1 MTDSTHAGSPARPD
15 GARPDGER
23 LVVGVDIGTTKICA
37 VVASQD
43 ASGRINIRGVGV
55 AESDGLNRGVVVNI
69 DKTVEAVKKAISEA
83 ERAAG
88 VSTRSVIVGIAGDHI
103 QSFQSRGVITVSGGE
118 IDRDDVRRLL
128 EDTRHVAMPAD
139 REILHVLPQEFI
151 VDGQDGVADPI
162 GMSGVRLEANVHII
176 TGLVS
181 AAKNVY
187 RCIEKAG
194 YRVDDIVLEPLAS
207 SHAVLHDDEKEVG
220 VVLVDIGGGTTD
232 IAIFEDKTIR
242 HTAVVAVA
250 GNKVTDDL
258 RKGLGIL
265 HDQAERLKQQFGVA
279 LVDLVGE
286 DQEITIPGIGGR
298 PDKAIS
304 QSTLAQIIQP
314 RLEEILEIVAIEVK
328 RSGYGRHLSAGVV
341 LTGGGALIP
350 GTAELAADILGLE
363 ARVGRPLGL
372 AGGLVEEVS
381 NPKYATA
388 VGLVLHGFKV
398 GATSGASLVA
408 VETEQAAQTVGRPAR
423 GAASRGEATLAEGDG
438 STSAPP
444 TLDGPYSEEADSDTL
459 VAKITASMRRWFDEL

>member
-1 MTDSTHAGSPARPD
+1 MTHHERTSHD
-15 GARPDGER
+15 GDRV
-23 LVVGVDIGTTKICA
+23 VVGVDIGTTKICA
-37 VVASQD
+37 VVASAD
-43 ASGRINIRGVGV
+43 SFDRIHVRGVGV
-55 AESDGLNRGVVVNI
+55 AASEGLNRGVVVNI
-69 DKTVEAVKKAISEA
+69 DKTVEAVKKAIGEA
-83 ERAAG
+83 ERSAG
-88 VSTRSVIVGIAGDHI
+88 IETQSVVVGIAGDHI
-103 QSFQSRGVITVSGGE
+103 QSFQSRGVITVAGGE
-118 IDRDDVRRLL
+118 IDREDVMRLF

-187 RCIEKAG
+187 RCIQKAG
-194 YRVDDIVLEPLAS
+194 YAVDDIVLEPLAS
-207 SHAVLHDDEKEVG
+207 SHAVLHDDEKEIG

-232 IAIFEDKTIR
+232 IAVFEDKTIR

-265 HDQAERLKQQFGVA
+265 HDQAERLKRQFGVA
-279 LVDLVGE
+279 LVDMVE
-286 DQEITIPGIGGR
+286 QDQEIQIPGIGGR
-298 PDKAIS
+298 TEKSIG

-314 RLEEILEIVAIEVK
+314 RLEEILEFVAIEIK

-350 GTAELAADILGLE
+350 GTAELAAEILGLE

-372 AGGLVEEVS
+372 AGGLVEEVD
-381 NPKYATA
+381 NPKYATG
-388 VGLVLHGFKV
+388 VGLVLHGIRT
-398 GATSGASLVA
+398 GAGRGASLVA
-408 VETEQAAQTVGRPAR
+408 AQAEEAAAQTFEVVGDGHDSDPD
-423 GAASRGEATLAEGDG
+423 GLVNKIASR
-438 STSAPP
+438 
-444 TLDGPYSEEADSDTL
+444 
-459 VAKITASMRRWFDEL
+459 MRSWFDEL

>member
-1 MTDSTHAGSPARPD
+1 MNDN
-15 GARPDGER
+15 ER
-23 LVVGVDIGTTKICA
+23 FVVGVDIGTTKICA
-37 VVASQD
+37 VVASAD
-43 ASGRINIRGVGV
+43 DLDRVNVRGVGW
-55 AESDGLNRGVVVNI
+55 APSEGLNRGVVVNI
-69 DKTVEAVKKAISEA
+69 DKTVEAVKKAIDEA
-83 ERAAG
+83 ERSAG
-88 VSTRSVIVGIAGDHI
+88 IDTQSVVVGIAGDHI
-103 QSFQSRGVITVSGGE
+103 QSFQSRGVITVAGGE
-118 IDRDDVRRLL
+118 IDADDVRRLL
-128 EDTRHVAMPAD
+128 EDTKHVAMPAD

-194 YRVDDIVLEPLAS
+194 YAVDDIVLEPLAS

-265 HDQAERLKQQFGVA
+265 HDQAERLKRQFGVA
-279 LVDLVGE
+279 LVDLVEE
-286 DQEITIPGIGGR
+286 DKEIQIPGIGGR
-298 PDKAIS
+298 PDKAIG

-314 RLEEILEIVAIEVK
+314 RMEEILEIVAIEIK

-350 GTAELAADILGLE
+350 GTAELAAEILGLE

-372 AGGLVEEVS
+372 DGGLVEEVDD
-381 NPKYATA
+381 PKYATG
-388 VGLVLHGFKV
+388 VGLVLHGLR
-398 GATSGASLVA
+398 TGASGGTSLLA
-408 VETEQAAQTVGRPAR
+408 AEAEQAPLEPALAEPAL
-423 GAASRGEATLAEGDG
+423 GDGYDSDPDGLVTKIASR
-438 STSAPP
+438 
-444 TLDGPYSEEADSDTL
+444 
-459 VAKITASMRRWFDEL
+459 MRSWFDEL

>member
-1 MTDSTHAGSPARPD
+1 MNTNELSGDRV
-15 GARPDGER
+15 
-23 LVVGVDIGTTKICA
+23 VVGVDIGTTKICA
-37 VVASQD
+37 VVASAD
-43 ASGRINIRGVGV
+43 ELGRIHVRGVGV
-55 AESDGLNRGVVVNI
+55 AESEGLNRGVVVNI
-69 DKTVEAVKKAISEA
+69 DKTVDAVQKAIGEA
-83 ERAAG
+83 ERTAG
-88 VSTRSVIVGIAGDHI
+88 IRTHSVVVGIAGDHI
-103 QSFQSRGVITVSGGE
+103 QSFQSRGVITVAGGE

-187 RCIEKAG
+187 RCIEKGG
-194 YRVDDIVLEPLAS
+194 YAVDDIVLEPLAS

-265 HDQAERLKQQFGVA
+265 HDQAERLKREYGVA
-279 LVDLVGE
+279 LVDLVTE
-286 DQEITIPGIGGR
+286 DQEIQIPGIGGR
-298 PDKAIS
+298 PDKSIG

-314 RLEEILEIVAIEVK
+314 RLEEILEFVAIEIK

-350 GTAELAADILGLE
+350 GTAELASEILGLE

-372 AGGLVEEVS
+372 AGGLVEEVDD
-381 NPKYATA
+381 PKYATG
-388 VGLVLHGFKV
+388 VGLVLHGLRT
-398 GATSGASLVA
+398 GAGRGASLLA
-408 VETEQAAQTVGRPAR
+408 TEVEKGEMAPELASGDGFDADPDNLVNKI
-423 GAASRGEATLAEGDG
+423 ASR
-438 STSAPP
+438 
-444 TLDGPYSEEADSDTL
+444 
-459 VAKITASMRRWFDEL
+459 MRSWFDEL

>member
-1 MTDSTHAGSPARPD
+1 MSESRFTHLEH
-15 GARPDGER
+15 ER
-23 LVVGVDIGTTKICA
+23 IVVGVDIGTTKICA
-37 VVASQD
+37 VVASTDELGQFTV
-43 ASGRINIRGVGV
+43 RGVGV
-55 AESDGLNRGVVVNI
+55 SASDGLNRGVVVNI
-69 DKTVEAVKKAISEA
+69 DKTVEAVRKAVGEA
-83 ERAAG
+83 ERSAG
-88 VSTRSVIVGIAGDHI
+88 VETQSVIVGIAGDHI

-118 IDRDDVRRLL
+118 IDRDDVKRLL

-181 AAKNVY
+181 AAKNIY

-194 YRVDDIVLEPLAS
+194 YEVDDIVLEPLAS

-265 HDQAERLKQQFGVA
+265 HDQAERLKRQFGVA
-279 LVDLVGE
+279 LVDMVE
-286 DQEITIPGIGGR
+286 DDQEITIPGIGGR
-298 PDKAIS
+298 PDKSID
-304 QSTLAQIIQP
+304 QSLLAQIIQP

-350 GTAELAADILGLE
+350 GTAALAADVLGLE
-363 ARVGRPLGL
+363 ARVGRPVGVM
-372 AGGLVEEVS
+372 GGLVEEVS
-381 NPKYATA
+381 NPQYATG
-388 VGLVLHGFKV
+388 VGLCLHGLRE
-398 GATSGASLVA
+398 GTSGASMLA
-408 VETEQAAQTVGRPAR
+408 AEMEEQAAA
-423 GAASRGEATLAEGDG
+423 EIAEGAEAQPADG
-438 STSAPP
+438 
-444 TLDGPYSEEADSDTL
+444 DTL
-459 VAKITASMRRWFDEL
+459 VASITRRMRSWFDEL

>member
-1 MTDSTHAGSPARPD
+1 MNTNELSGDRV
-15 GARPDGER
+15 
-23 LVVGVDIGTTKICA
+23 VVGVDIGTTKICA
-37 VVASQD
+37 VVASAD
-43 ASGRINIRGVGV
+43 ELGRIHVRGMGV
-55 AESDGLNRGVVVNI
+55 AESEGLNRGVVVNI
-69 DKTVEAVKKAISEA
+69 DKTVDAVQKAIGEA
-83 ERAAG
+83 ERTAG
-88 VSTRSVIVGIAGDHI
+88 IRTQSVVVGIAGDHI
-103 QSFQSRGVITVSGGE
+103 QSFQSRGVITVAGGE

-187 RCIEKAG
+187 RCIEKGG
-194 YRVDDIVLEPLAS
+194 YAVDDIVLEPLAS

-265 HDQAERLKQQFGVA
+265 HDQAERLKREYGVA
-279 LVDLVGE
+279 LVDLVTE
-286 DQEITIPGIGGR
+286 DQEIQIPGIGGR
-298 PDKAIS
+298 PDKSIG

-314 RLEEILEIVAIEVK
+314 RLEEILEFVAIEIK

-350 GTAELAADILGLE
+350 GTAELASEILGLE

-372 AGGLVEEVS
+372 AGGLVEEVDD
-381 NPKYATA
+381 PKYATG
-388 VGLVLHGFKV
+388 VGLVLHGLRT
-398 GATSGASLVA
+398 GAGRGASLLA
-408 VETEQAAQTVGRPAR
+408 TEVEKGEMSPALAT
-423 GAASRGEATLAEGDG
+423 GDGFDSDPDNLVNKIASR
-438 STSAPP
+438 
-444 TLDGPYSEEADSDTL
+444 
-459 VAKITASMRRWFDEL
+459 MRSWFDEL